1 MSYLLMRL
9 REYVTS
15 IADLT
20 IVIFLILSI
29 ALILIL
35 RRHFAMSPSNDRSW
49 VNDNER
55 LATVEFEGDIALFRN
70 VRDFNWRTTKDYDE
84 RWIDVRVDL
93 SKVTKIWFVLE
104 YFSPERREMAHT
116 ILSYEFEDGRR
127 LACSIEVRK
136 KKGVSYDPLKGIF
149 RTYELIYV
157 WGTERDIIGVRSRCR
172 IKSKTHLFEG
182 VVLGPGNERRMLE
195 SYIRRTNKLADE
207 PEWYNTLT
215 NTCTTNIVNHV
226 NEVYPGR
233 VPWAIGVMMPGL
245 SPKMLLR
252 NNLVKNTGG
261 LHDTMR
267 FSVIDEAS
275 GEWDSSVDFG
285 DWIRSRDT
293 RIQHE

>member
-1 MSYLLMRL
+1 
-9 REYVTS
+9 
-15 IADLT
+15 
-20 IVIFLILSI
+20 
-29 ALILIL
+29 
-35 RRHFAMSPSNDRSW
+35 MSPSNDRSW

-207 PEWYNTLT
+207 PEWYKTLT

>member
-1 MSYLLMRL
+1 
-9 REYVTS
+9 
-15 IADLT
+15 
-20 IVIFLILSI
+20 
-29 ALILIL
+29 
-35 RRHFAMSPSNDRSW
+35 MSPSNDRSW

-55 LATVEFEGDIALFRN
+55 LATVEFEGDIAFFRN

-104 YFSPERREMAHT
+104 YFSPERKEMAHT

>member
-1 MSYLLMRL
+1 
-9 REYVTS
+9 
-15 IADLT
+15 
-20 IVIFLILSI
+20 
-29 ALILIL
+29 
-35 RRHFAMSPSNDRSW
+35 
-49 VNDNER
+49 
-55 LATVEFEGDIALFRN
+55 
-70 VRDFNWRTTKDYDE
+70 
-84 RWIDVRVDL
+84 
-93 SKVTKIWFVLE
+93 
-104 YFSPERREMAHT
+104 
-116 ILSYEFEDGRR
+116 
-127 LACSIEVRK
+127 
-136 KKGVSYDPLKGIF
+136 
-149 RTYELIYV
+149 
-157 WGTERDIIGVRSRCR
+157 
-172 IKSKTHLFEG
+172 
-182 VVLGPGNERRMLE
+182 MLE

-226 NEVYPGR
+226 NEVYLRR

-261 LHDTMR
+261 LHETMR